1 MREKKTSRKQEIR
14 VDVRREDVAV
24 WESRGQ
30 QLASRPLPSSWSLC
44 AWQHVGNK
52 HSLFSCILL
61 QAVCDPVNADR
72 CIPPIHD
79 SMCLCLEEVKLSYWV
94 HLVQLCSLQL
104 HTHSWKLQLN
114 HCLEM
119 ALDSLLNIRQK
130 KKTSRRNKHQAWGIF
145 SYILRGLH

>member
-24 WESRGQ
+24 WEIRGQ

-52 HSLFSCILL
+52 HSLCSCILL

-72 CIPPIHD
+72 CIPPSALHD
-79 SMCLCLEEVKLSYWV
+79 SMCACLEEVKLSYWV
-94 HLVQLCSLQL
+94 HLVQLQL

-119 ALDSLLNIRQK
+119 SLDCLLNIRQK
-130 KKTSRRNKHQAWGIF
+130 KKKKHQASGIF
-145 SYILRGLH
+145 SCFLRGLH

>member
-1 MREKKTSRKQEIR
+1 MSHTLHNTQALSIQELTRKSTVGAEEMRERKKSRKREIR
-14 VDVRREDVAV
+14 VDVRREDAAV

-44 AWQHVGNK
+44 AWQHGGNK

-72 CIPPIHD
+72 CIPPSALHD
-79 SMCLCLEEVKLSYWV
+79 SMCARLEEVKLSYWA

-104 HTHSWKLQLN
+104 PYSQLKTTAKLLSGN
-114 HCLEM
+114 G
-119 ALDSLLNIRQK
+119 S
-130 KKTSRRNKHQAWGIF
+130 
-145 SYILRGLH
+145 GL